1 MGFISKAASKIAA
14 GGGSSN
20 GGYLTAG
27 KLGDGESHRISIVS
41 EEPLEYFTVWGE
53 SAEGQ
58 KKPFRFHEEPTAQDI
73 TDELGDFVQRMNY
86 EGTEVEKPKFAIA
99 FFVFDHA
106 DSKIKVYEI
115 GQKTLIKELDKLSN
129 DEDYSDL
136 HAWDMKI
143 TRTGLKM
150 ATEYSILPSPRKAGM
165 DEKIQEA
172 WSAAQEAGYDLTELM
187 SGGNS

>member
-1 MGFISKAASKIAA
+1 MNISP
-14 GGGSSN
+14 N
-20 GGYLTAG
+20 GE
-27 KLGDGESHRISIVS
+27 KN
-41 EEPLEYFTVWGE
+41 
-53 SAEGQ
+53 AEGG
-58 KKPFRFHEEPTAQDI
+58 KKPFRFPAEPTAEEVAE
-73 TDELGDFVQRMNY
+73 ELGDYVPRMNY

-165 DEKIQEA
+165 DEKIQAA

-187 SGGNS
+187 SGGSPFGNS